1 MSEQESLTRK
11 RKIRGGH
18 RASCTRV
25 VREIRALL
33 TSTDPNGTKMKQ
45 QKRFLEEK
53 LTLLRGL
60 DGEILELLRTEEEL
74 EAEIEQ
80 TDVCNEEISLAIAE
94 VEEVLLKVNLQEDS
108 TVDCEE
114 QVRESRPTSRAART
128 SVGGGETSLQ
138 RHSLSLE
145 DVNSS
150 MESRNPRVSRVK
162 LPKLSFK
169 KFGGDITSWSTF
181 WDSFHSA
188 VHSNEDLSNVDK
200 FNYLISFLEG
210 SAAECISGLT
220 LTSANYEEAVAVL
233 KRRFGNKQQI
243 VNRHMEALLELEAV
257 TSIHDIQPL
266 RTLCD
271 KIESHVRSLNSL
283 GVPSSSYGSLL
294 SSIVMNKM
302 PQEIRL
308 VVSRKLVDCEWGF
321 DEFIKIVE
329 EEVDARERASLVA
342 SSTMAAPRKSKD
354 RPTATSLLSSEST
367 CCTYCGRAHPSSCC
381 RTISSVTD
389 RKEFLV
395 KSGRCFQ
402 CLKKGHLS
410 KDCRSK
416 ANCQNCRGRHH
427 TSICYKTSG
436 TSRECNSSTP
446 AAGPPT
452 SSAAPASDSARN
464 PTQRPS
470 SSALLMHLDPKTP
483 VLLQTAR
490 AIVRAPHRQH
500 PSCCAR
506 IILDTGSQR
515 SYVTNRLKESLSLE
529 SEQVEEMLIK
539 TFGTEKH
546 TKHSCPVVTLS
557 MDTKDGR
564 QLQLQFLTVPL
575 ICEPLSGQPVVC
587 AAERYPHLS
596 KLELADAVEDGDNL
610 DVDVLIGSDHY
621 WKVVSGRVIQ
631 AAHGPTALKT
641 KFGWVL
647 SGPAHG
653 LSNGSHGANLLI
665 THTLR
670 IDAAL
675 EQQGDSDLDA
685 SLKRLWDLEILG
697 IKEDESSIYEK
708 FTTSVQHHEGRY
720 EVELPWKETHPTLP
734 DNLDLSQARLRNLL
748 LRLRKDQ
755 CILREYDSVIKNQL
769 SCGIIEVVEKPLD
782 GVIGRTHYLPH
793 HAVIRKDKLTTKLRI
808 VYDASARGTGASLN
822 DCLYSGPNFGQ
833 NIMAI
838 LLRFRTHKIGIVGD
852 IEKAFLM
859 ISIAPKDRD
868 VLRFLWIDSIDKVL
882 PRIMT
887 FRFKRVVFGVSAS
900 PFLLNAT
907 IQHHMK
913 SYEAEDAAFV
923 RRFLRSIYVDDVVS
937 GAKDLKEA
945 SAFYHKCKSRLL
957 AGGFNLRKIISNSAQ
972 LQHRA
977 SHKELEVH
985 QAVKVEGVQEE
996 DQSYAKNTLGDKQA
1010 TSSHEHKVLGVNW
1023 SFKNDEFV
1031 FDLRFISTMAAE
1043 LELTKAVVVSLTSRI
1058 YDPLGIVSPVT
1069 VQLKMMCQEL
1079 CEAKVDW
1086 NETLCE
1092 EMMTKWK
1099 ALMTNIAQMSPVTVP
1114 RFYLA
1119 GLDNLCGTCTLQG
1132 FCDASLKAYA
1142 AVVYLRI
1149 QTVAGCVVR
1158 LVASKSRVAPVRT
1171 QTIPRLELLSALL
1184 LAKLLSNVMA
1194 ALAAE
1199 LKLDVPVCYTDSRVA
1214 LYWIQGQHKE
1224 WKQYV
1229 QNRVDAIRKLV
1240 PVECWRHCSGHS
1252 NPADLPS
1259 RGSSL
1264 GDVQTRSL
1272 WLQGPDW
1279 LKGDLEPDK
1288 CISGTMPEECQQE
1301 LKMKITQ
1308 NLLVVEASNLSEI
1321 LDCEEYSSF
1330 RRLLRV
1336 TANVLLFIERLK
1348 RKVKGERNDEGSQLE
1363 SLLVQA
1369 ELYWL
1374 RVSQVSLPQH
1384 KQFVQWK
1391 QQFGLFSDPDGLWR
1405 CGGRLENADIS
1416 DTAKSPILLN
1426 VAHYITR
1433 LIVTHA
1439 HESLMHSGVKDTL
1452 TQLRS
1457 RFWIVKGRQFVRKTL
1472 HKCMICRRFI
1482 GKSYCCPAPPP
1493 LPECRVKEAFAFSS
1507 IGVDFAGPLYVKNPE
1522 KAWICLYT
1530 CCATRA
1536 VHLDILTDLS
1546 TDSFIRSFRRFV
1558 ARRGFPNRVI
1568 SDNGKTFKGADKAI
1582 QAMLRHSMV
1591 KKFLS
1596 DLNIKWQFN
1605 VERAPWWGGLFERLI
1620 RSMKQCLRR
1629 VIGRARLSLDELSTA
1644 VVEVEGI
1651 LNSRPLTYVSTE
1663 ELEEPLTPSHLL
1675 VGHRIFNMPQPN
1687 YSGDEDYENDVPAT
1701 GLTQRFKYLNTVL
1714 THFWNRWRKEYL
1726 SELREGHRYSKKNGG
1741 NKIKIAVGDVV
1752 LVHDQDLPRT
1762 LWRLAV
1768 VERLIE
1774 GTDGEIRAAEIR
1786 VKSGKQASSLF
1797 RRSVQHLYPLEL
1809 NQAQDVL
1816 PPSIAVTVEQEATL
1830 PPPPEPRPSRTAAQR
1845 AGQRIRAMCS
1855 ELNSD

>member
-1 MSEQESLTRK
+1 
-11 RKIRGGH
+11 
-18 RASCTRV
+18 
-25 VREIRALL
+25 
-33 TSTDPNGTKMKQ
+33 MKQ
-45 QKRFLEEK
+45 LKRFLEEK

-80 TDVCNEEISLAIAE
+80 TDLCNEEISLAIAE
-94 VEEVLLKVNLQEDS
+94 VEEVLLQVNLQEDS

-308 VVSRKLVDCEWGF
+308 IVSRKLVDCEWGF

-354 RPTATSLLSSEST
+354 RPTVTSLLSSEST

-381 RTISSVTD
+381 RTISNVTD
-389 RKEFLV
+389 CKEFLV
-395 KSGRCFQ
+395 KSGQCFQ

-483 VLLQTAR
+483 VLLQAAK
-490 AIVRAPHRQH
+490 AIVRAPHCQH
-500 PSCCAR
+500 PSYCAR

-539 TFGTEKH
+539 TF
-546 TKHSCPVVTLS
+546 
-557 MDTKDGR
+557 
-564 QLQLQFLTVPL
+564 
-575 ICEPLSGQPVVC
+575 VC

-621 WKVVSGRVIQ
+621 WKC
-631 AAHGPTALKT
+631 
-641 KFGWVL
+641 
-647 SGPAHG
+647 
-653 LSNGSHGANLLI
+653 
-665 THTLR
+665 
-670 IDAAL
+670 
-675 EQQGDSDLDA
+675 
-685 SLKRLWDLEILG
+685 
-697 IKEDESSIYEK
+697 
-708 FTTSVQHHEGRY
+708 TTSRREVY

-769 SCGIIEVVEKPLD
+769 SSGIIEVVEKPLD

-793 HAVIRKDKLTTKLRI
+793 HAVIRKGKLTTKLRI

-887 FRFKRVVFGVSAS
+887 FGFKRVVFGVSAS

-985 QAVKVEGVQEE
+985 QAVKVEGVEEE

-1010 TSSHEHKVLGVNW
+1010 TSHEHKVLGVNW
-1023 SFKNDEFV
+1023 SFKSDEFV
-1031 FDLRFISTMAAE
+1031 FDLRFISTMASE
-1043 LELTKAVVVSLTSRI
+1043 LELTKAVVISLTSRI

-1092 EMMTKWK
+1092 EMMIKWK

-1264 GDVQTRSL
+1264 CDVQTRSL

-1336 TANVLLFIERLK
+1336 TANVLFFIQRLK
-1348 RKVKGERNDEGSQLE
+1348 RK
-1363 SLLVQA
+1363 
-1369 ELYWL
+1369 
-1374 RVSQVSLPQH
+1374 H
-1384 KQFVQWK
+1384 KKFVQWK

-1405 CGGRLENADIS
+1405 CGGRLEIADIS

-1426 VAHYITR
+1426 VAHCITR

-1452 TQLRS
+1452 TAVKVTILDR
-1457 RFWIVKGRQFVRKTL
+1457 KGRFT
-1472 HKCMICRRFI
+1472 
-1482 GKSYCCPAPPP
+1482 GKSYLCPAPPP

-1568 SDNGKTFKGADKAI
+1568 SDNGKTFKGADKAN

-1605 VERAPWWGGLFERLI
+1605 VERALWWGGLFERLI

-1644 VVEVEGI
+1644 VVDVEGI

-1687 YSGDEDYENDVPAT
+1687 YSGDENYENDVPAT

-1726 SELREGHRYSKKNGG
+1726 SELREGHRYSRKNGG

-1830 PPPPEPRPSRTAAQR
+1830 PPPPEPRPRRTAAQR

>member
-33 TSTDPNGTKMKQ
+33 TSTDQNGTKMKQ

-114 QVRESRPTSRAART
+114 Q
-128 SVGGGETSLQ
+128 
-138 RHSLSLE
+138 
-145 DVNSS
+145 
-150 MESRNPRVSRVK
+150 
-162 LPKLSFK
+162 
-169 KFGGDITSWSTF
+169 
-181 WDSFHSA
+181 
-188 VHSNEDLSNVDK
+188 
-200 FNYLISFLEG
+200 
-210 SAAECISGLT
+210 
-220 LTSANYEEAVAVL
+220 
-233 KRRFGNKQQI
+233 
-243 VNRHMEALLELEAV
+243 
-257 TSIHDIQPL
+257 
-266 RTLCD
+266 
-271 KIESHVRSLNSL
+271 
-283 GVPSSSYGSLL
+283 
-294 SSIVMNKM
+294 M

-483 VLLQTAR
+483 VLLQTAK

-675 EQQGDSDLDA
+675 EQQSDSDLDA

-769 SCGIIEVVEKPLD
+769 SSGIIEVVEKPLD

-913 SYEAEDAAFV
+913 SYETEDAAFV

-985 QAVKVEGVQEE
+985 QAVKVEDVEEE

-1023 SFKNDEFV
+1023 SFKKDEFV

-1264 GDVQTRSL
+1264 CDVQTRSL

-1348 RKVKGERNDEGSQLE
+1348 RKVKGERNDEGSLQLE

-1384 KQFVQWK
+1384 KQFV
-1391 QQFGLFSDPDGLWR
+1391 
-1405 CGGRLENADIS
+1405 
-1416 DTAKSPILLN
+1416 
-1426 VAHYITR
+1426 
-1433 LIVTHA
+1433 
-1439 HESLMHSGVKDTL
+1439 
-1452 TQLRS
+1452 
-1457 RFWIVKGRQFVRKTL
+1457 RKTL
-1472 HKCMICRRFI
+1472 HKCMICRRFT

-1507 IGVDFAGPLYVKNPE
+1507 IGVDFAGPLYVKNPD

-1830 PPPPEPRPSRTAAQR
+1830 PPPPEPRPRRTAAQR

>member
-33 TSTDPNGTKMKQ
+33 TSTDQNGTKMKQ

-243 VNRHMEALLELEAV
+243 VNRHMEALLELETV

-483 VLLQTAR
+483 VLLQTAK

-675 EQQGDSDLDA
+675 EQQSDSDLDA

-769 SCGIIEVVEKPLD
+769 SSGIIEVVEKPLD

-985 QAVKVEGVQEE
+985 QAVKVEDVEEE

-1023 SFKNDEFV
+1023 SFKKDEFV

-1264 GDVQTRSL
+1264 CDVQTRSL

-1348 RKVKGERNDEGSQLE
+1348 
-1363 SLLVQA
+1363 
-1369 ELYWL
+1369 
-1374 RVSQVSLPQH
+1374 P
-1384 KQFVQWK
+1384 
-1391 QQFGLFSDPDGLWR
+1391 
-1405 CGGRLENADIS
+1405 
-1416 DTAKSPILLN
+1416 
-1426 VAHYITR
+1426 
-1433 LIVTHA
+1433 
-1439 HESLMHSGVKDTL
+1439 
-1452 TQLRS
+1452 
-1457 RFWIVKGRQFVRKTL
+1457 
-1472 HKCMICRRFI
+1472 
-1482 GKSYCCPAPPP
+1482 PPP

-1507 IGVDFAGPLYVKNPE
+1507 IGVDFAGPLYVKNPD

-1830 PPPPEPRPSRTAAQR
+1830 PPPPEPRPRRTAAQR